1 MRDDVDELLDL
12 TTNPGDRLW
21 RYPIGRWAVR
31 YVMDTP
37 ITPHHVTALHAAIG
51 AATGF
56 VIAQGTPRAWLL
68 AGVMYEVRSI
78 LDCFDGVV
86 ARAKKLSSPMGRAL
100 DETADT
106 IGFVSLMGGTAA
118 CLARVYGWATAIAV
132 VALCSMISASC
143 TTAWDF
149 FKRRYTSL
157 LKQGRDTTEEEFLA
171 LWRDYDERPGLSLWV
186 AKAVATWQWL
196 TLSPAAFQRLRA
208 RAARGDYGTPGES
221 APPTPAAR
229 WLREAAARRDPELRS
244 TLVRVGFVAGDN
256 VILLLT
262 VGLLLGQ
269 LLNVLPLAMAYG
281 VALWTVTV
289 VAANR
294 LLHEAG
300 ERAEAQA
307 DVRTP

>member
-1 MRDDVDELLDL
+1 MRDDVDELLEL
-12 TTNPGDRLW
+12 TTNPVDRLW
-21 RYPIGRWAVR
+21 RYPIGRWALR
-31 YVMDTP
+31 FVMDTP
-37 ITPHHVTALHAAIG
+37 ITPHHITALHGAIG

-56 VIAQGTPRAWLL
+56 VIAEGTPRAWFL

-86 ARAKKLSSPMGRAL
+86 ARAKKLSSPRGRAL

-106 IGFVSLMGGTAA
+106 VGFVSLMGGTTV
-118 CLARVYGWATAIAV
+118 CLARAHGWATALA
-132 VALCSMISASC
+132 VALLCTVISASC

-157 LKQGRDTTEEEFLA
+157 LREGRDTTEDELLA
-171 LWRDYDERPGLSLWV
+171 LWRDYDERPGPSLAM
-186 AKAVATWQWL
+186 AKLVATWQWL
-196 TLSPAAFQRLRA
+196 TLSPGAYFRLRA
-208 RAARGDYGTPGES
+208 RAARGLPAVSDVQEV
-221 APPTPAAR
+221 PTPAAR

-244 TLVRVGFVAGDN
+244 TLLRVGFVAGDN
-256 VILLLT
+256 VLFILT

-281 VALWTVTV
+281 VVLWTVTV

-294 LLHEAG
+294 TLHEATG
-300 ERAEAQA
+300 
-307 DVRTP
+307 RTDAPTH